1 MRLNDPVPLLM
12 LIAPSLNRVYAGEAP
27 RLAAAELAVTAG
39 VEVEPVVIAGVDY
52 LRIDADD
59 SEELRGVV
67 ARLSAR
73 LGLYEDVSGLLR
85 PLDLPTVDLL
95 DEDLVTIPKYPG

>member
-1 MRLNDPVPLLM
+1 MRGPRALTTRRTTSISPESYGLRLNGPVPLLM

-52 LRIDADD
+52 LRIDAEADQR
-59 SEELRGVV
+59 LLATV
-67 ARLSAR
+67 AVQSAKR
-73 LGLYEDVSGLLR
+73 GLY
-85 PLDLPTVDLL
+85 
-95 DEDLVTIPKYPG
+95 